1 MQSHRAAGREISYV
15 WLMAISIVT
24 RLMVDSSVQMFN
36 PYLPIFAAGLGT
48 TVVVMGRLVSARS
61 AMGIFSPFFGA
72 YADRYGYRQ
81 VMRGGLI
88 AAGLGLA
95 LVGLSPNVP
104 VAVAGMILMGL
115 GLSAFVPTLQAYLS
129 ARLPY
134 HQRARG
140 IGILEYSWALTGIV
154 GLSLIGL
161 LIAATNWRAP
171 FFLLAA
177 GILIMSWVFGMLPS
191 AREDGAPA
199 PAAPAQARP
208 VGFERIVDFFRLG
221 ENAASTYSLIAS
233 STATFFASMLIMIVY
248 GAWLAD
254 QYGLGPRQ
262 LGSVALVF
270 GVFDLTTSVSV
281 SLFTDRIGKR
291 RSVIWGTAGSL
302 FGYLLIPWL
311 NVGLVPAVLSTAL
324 ARGFFEFAV
333 VSNIPLLS
341 EQVPAM
347 RGKVMTLGAAAGLI
361 ASTVAAF
368 VAPALYTVMGIAGVA
383 ALSAGSA
390 AVALLLVWTRV
401 RDANHEHPA

>member
-191 AREDGAPA
+191 AREDGSPA

-270 GVFDLTTSVSV
+270 GVFDLTASVSV

>member
-61 AMGIFSPFFGA
+61 AMGIFSPFFGT

-191 AREDGAPA
+191 AREDGSPA

-270 GVFDLTTSVSV
+270 GVFDLTASVSV

-368 VAPALYTVMGIAGVA
+368 VAPALYTVTGIAGVA

-401 RDANHEHPA
+401 QDANHEHPA